1 MAFIDT
7 IYLLQVRE
15 FIGTNIFKIGR
26 TYDINSRYKHYPK
39 NSRLLFYSSCSDSVT
54 IEKKIIYEFLKKYKQ
69 RKDIG
74 TEYFEGDYTTMVRD
88 IKIILHEDIILPI
101 TKIKSICD
109 TIQLRKNK
117 NKETKQDTVET
128 KQVVETK
135 QDVVETKLDV
145 VDIKDIETT
154 EVIVETTKL
163 TYIDLAIIEKL
174 KTITWKISE
183 KYKRLPKIINDFR
196 FKKLN
201 IISQKVKEFFI
212 RNNVKVEE
220 DKKHGHKIY
229 IEY

>member
-15 FIGTNIFKIGR
+15 FLGTNIFKIGR

-39 NSRLLFYSSCSDSVT
+39 NSILLFYSSCSDSVT
-54 IEKKIIYEFLKKYKQ
+54 IEKKIIYEFIKKYKQ

-101 TKIKSICD
+101 TKIKTIID

-128 KQVVETK
+128 KQE
-135 QDVVETKLDV
+135 V

-163 TYIDLAIIEKL
+163 TYIDL
-174 KTITWKISE
+174 
-183 KYKRLPKIINDFR
+183 
-196 FKKLN
+196 
-201 IISQKVKEFFI
+201 
-212 RNNVKVEE
+212 
-220 DKKHGHKIY
+220 
-229 IEY
+229 